1 MAADPRQA
9 PSAAGVR
16 DGLAAALAH
25 ELDGLA
31 AGPRMAALAFDV
43 LSRQAEGRLL
53 FAGTEYVE
61 RRAEEHHLKPDEART
76 SAGNLVVV
84 LGRGAETDAERTLLA
99 VAAVRGFGRAWTAA
113 DAASRAALVTRF
125 VRHLDFLELATPLSL
140 VAALDVGL
148 EPDPLDAVQREIAQR
163 IVDEGSGERAR
174 SPQARA
180 RNAARLS
187 ALAGSASD
195 SARRALASVL
205 STRGLE
211 PALQAL
217 GTALVPALAVGPEDA
232 VLDGVRARPRR
243 SPLVDAA
250 RLLTGIALVGWALR
264 GLLALVGARR
274 EVCLRLSGPG
284 LEIEE
289 RTRAFGRVLRSRRTT
304 FAFAG
309 IRSVEREV
317 RYPRLHLYVG
327 AIALAL
333 GVLVGGIWIFDGVR
347 GGDFVLAAIGAALLL
362 GGAVFDLTLDV
373 LVPAQ
378 RGRVTLEV
386 SAERGQHVRVAGLDL
401 TSADAFALSLRQRLK

>member
-1 MAADPRQA
+1 
-9 PSAAGVR
+9 
-16 DGLAAALAH
+16 
-25 ELDGLA
+25 
-31 AGPRMAALAFDV
+31 
-43 LSRQAEGRLL
+43 
-53 FAGTEYVE
+53 
-61 RRAEEHHLKPDEART
+61 
-76 SAGNLVVV
+76 
-84 LGRGAETDAERTLLA
+84 
-99 VAAVRGFGRAWTAA
+99 
-113 DAASRAALVTRF
+113 
-125 VRHLDFLELATPLSL
+125 
-140 VAALDVGL
+140 
-148 EPDPLDAVQREIAQR
+148 
-163 IVDEGSGERAR
+163 
-174 SPQARA
+174 
-180 RNAARLS
+180 
-187 ALAGSASD
+187 
-195 SARRALASVL
+195 VL